1 LWLHFALI
9 VKQEVAYSQQNA
21 MFWSFMK

>member
-9 VKQEVAYSQQNA
+9 VKQEIAYSQQNA

>member
-9 VKQEVAYSQQNA
+9 VKEEIAYSQQNA